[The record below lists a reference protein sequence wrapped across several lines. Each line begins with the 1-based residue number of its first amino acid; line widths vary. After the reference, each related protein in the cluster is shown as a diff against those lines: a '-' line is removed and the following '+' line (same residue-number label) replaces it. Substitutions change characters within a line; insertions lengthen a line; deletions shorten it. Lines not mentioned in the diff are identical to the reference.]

1 MKSVLGKEV
10 THTGRE
16 CPPYLL
22 GEVGLH
28 LERVIEL
35 HGRAYP
41 SIYFTSRQRAVM
53 TRVYKG
59 WTHSQIA
66 NDLKCSEGSVKAVI
80 QQLFRKLGVKKRTQI
95 VMCMASAKI
104 LLERQKRG
112 LLMPVSR
119 SSHASD

>member
-22 GEVGLH
+22 GKVGLD
-28 LERVIEL
+28 LERAIEL
-35 HGRAYP
+35 GRAYH

-53 TRVYKG
+53 TRVYEG
-59 WTHSQIA
+59 WTNSQIA

-95 VMCMASAKI
+95 VMCMACAKT
-104 LLERQKRG
+104 LLERQKRR

-119 SSHASD
+119 SSHPSD